1 MRKMSQTIRSVVLLI
16 IGLLLTGLAHQ
27 AWAVDGVVLI
37 NQSNA
42 LAGNVTPGDAPGFP
56 VTISQPG
63 SYQLSGNLV
72 VNDPTVDAILMTVN
86 GVTLNLNGFTIT
98 GPGSGTGIGIHGA
111 PVGGFPSSS
120 VNVVSNGSVTNFGSH
135 GIQLDS
141 GNRVEGVH
149 SFGNGG
155 EGIHVSDGNIILNN
169 NVNNNGSNGIHIG
182 HSSTVIGNIVAVNGK
197 DGIKEGYAG
206 DPATGSLIKDNVIT
220 RNHHGLGLDLAPD
233 SGYANN
239 VLTHNNGAGPQVQG
253 GVQIGQN
260 LCGTGLCP

>member
-1 MRKMSQTIRSVVLLI
+1 MSKIKTIRSVVLLI

-63 SYQLSGNLV
+63 SYQLSSNLV
-72 VNDPTVDAILMTVN
+72 VSDPAVDAILITVN

-98 GPGSGTGIGIHGA
+98 GPGTGTGIGIHGA
-111 PVGGFPSSS
+111 PVGGYPSTSDT
-120 VNVVSNGSVTNFGSH
+120 VVSNGKVTNFGSH
-135 GIQLDS
+135 GIQFDS
-141 GNRVEGVH
+141 DNRIEGVQ

-155 EGIHVSDGNIILNN
+155 EGIHVSNGNILLKN
-169 NVNNNGSNGIHIG
+169 NVFNNASNGIHIG
-182 HSSTVIGNIVAVNGK
+182 NASILIGNVVAVNGRK
-197 DGIKEGYAG
+197 GIVEGYSG

-220 RNHHGLGLDLAPD
+220 RNTGLGLDLAAD

-239 VLTHNNGAGPQVQG
+239 VLTKNHSGGSQVQG

-260 LCGTGLCP
+260 LCGTSLCP

>member
-1 MRKMSQTIRSVVLLI
+1 MSKIKTIRSVVLLI

-63 SYQLSGNLV
+63 SYQLSSNLV
-72 VNDPTVDAILMTVN
+72 VSDPAVDAILITVN

-98 GPGSGTGIGIHGA
+98 GPGTGTGIGIHGA
-111 PVGGFPSSS
+111 PVGGYPSTSDT
-120 VNVVSNGSVTNFGSH
+120 VVSNGKVTNFGSH
-135 GIQLDS
+135 GIQFDS
-141 GNRVEGVH
+141 DNRIEGVQ

-155 EGIHVSDGNIILNN
+155 EGIHVSNGNILLKNT
-169 NVNNNGSNGIHIG
+169 VNDNASNGIHIG
-182 HSSTVIGNIVAVNGK
+182 SESTVIGNVVAVNRGE
-197 DGIKEGYAG
+197 GIIEGYPG
-206 DPATGSLIKDNVIT
+206 NGPYGSLIKDNMIT
-220 RNHHGLGLDLAPD
+220 SNTGLGLDLGD

-239 VLTHNNGAGPQVQG
+239 VLTSNNRAGSQVQG

-260 LCGTGLCP
+260 LCGTSLCP